1 MSVELQNIVSKMM
14 ADSVPEEQIAAVIQQ
29 YKQAPPQPEVEQP
42 GKAQTPQKDVTV
54 ESQEDM
60 ASTSENSLLE
70 SQYKSSLETPEKVKS
85 KFELDKDV
93 SSMIRSYDLSD
104 EETQSIISQVDAE
117 YTDAVKEFELLDKDV
132 ESAESASK
140 QKIGTRSK
148 HDAQYLPSPTGG
160 GGIWVWPDGYQET
173 DFGFTIPDLNTGEEI
188 STDTQTTTDLKKD
201 QYLSNTAK
209 NLKPLFEQ
217 ARRNLKNGDTL
228 PYDDPKLVAQVKKL
242 RREQLEQNHMDDKIE
257 DQMEFLADTQAQ
269 LKYGPGPV
277 SSIIGGTLKSD
288 VQKKLYEDAKIAK
301 EGLDKKTKYLV
312 DKTQLTNKAVNDI
325 RSRLVTITADD
336 YLSKENNRIL
346 AIDAE
351 MQKIA
356 DGEYTSQEQVDEAQ
370 AKINLLNSE
379 RTSLTQK
386 FIDARAEY
394 DDLKN
399 KEKLH
404 IANAVELNK
413 QAVELGE
420 TDQELTQYLDAIGRN
435 YGWVT
440 QAGAAVFNSI
450 NTNLAGV
457 IKYAGESEKGVLEWA
472 HDKVP
477 DIYKPVLAAN
487 IWKTNKFI
495 DLADNMMD
503 LSESISHRV
512 EKPKSLDEIDNF
524 FDMADWA
531 THSTLSQT
539 GTILALTCLGPAGLP
554 VLGMS
559 SAGNTWREMDKEEE
573 FYANQPEFF
582 ANGQRNP
589 MYNFKYSWGQQ
600 FLTCTATG
608 LAETLS
614 ERITYGQLNGV
625 SRTLKGNAKRGFT
638 SYIKK
643 NFMTTPGLLKNIYD
657 PMYESGTEMAAEFGG
672 NLAKKYFSGNPDALK
687 NQSLLEGLP
696 EAGVSGLWMSGIVFK
711 APVAGQAMLNGF
723 QTSESAGQLKQIS
736 LDALEIMSELNNE
749 NLSPENRANFE
760 SQLRGKIQDYNIQLT
775 RDINNIDQMTKQE
788 VSDLML
794 LDVEKHSIQQ
804 RITDIQRDNSILP
817 ESKEKMIEDL
827 NNRASEISAI
837 KNDIISP
844 YNAEWNAEE
853 IKSSIDQLEK
863 KTRKIFGD
871 AVEVERANNDN
882 VGELFDEFRLQQ
894 VADLTTELNTMEKQ
908 EGESDQ
914 EFDNRKYQVNQA
926 IQDIQNA
933 SAVDPRYSHGFILQD
948 PSTGRQRI
956 VINTD
961 YAAQKGATNVAAH
974 EFLHAVLYNTMKD
987 NPQAAKVMGEAL
999 NAELMKIDA
1008 TQVKQSRMANRIQ
1021 AYQDAPDNVRGE
1033 EALALF
1039 SDAIETGDIVFKESA
1054 MDKVGGTIRRIA
1066 QATGIKDIQF
1076 NDGRDVYNF
1085 VKDFNKSF
1093 KSGLGNRA
1101 IAKGAKSGFKL
1112 GGKLLEQSVKNN
1124 VKVELSKPNRGK
1136 ESRDD
1141 IGPDVN
1147 RAYDTYKNNWNKGG
1161 ADAAIN
1167 DIFKPGSKTL
1177 VGFTNLINA
1186 RVTSDPTLLPP
1197 GFSAEDFVAGT
1208 IVELIP
1214 HIRNF
1219 NKDFHDG
1226 VEGAVENDNLF
1237 AWVNSYLGRKAAGV
1251 LGSGDAGTTAAFG
1264 TSLDADDS
1272 FTQVEGDLDA
1282 DVLVNEDLIETSED
1296 IGTPLLDNI
1305 KVNQDQLTALTDAMT
1320 RIIGTRLPAV
1330 DTQVSKNKFT
1340 TPLISE
1346 LKKQFG
1352 VKNGPMHQI
1361 IKEIMGNNLTD
1372 VDAFLT
1378 NPKTRTALLNG
1389 LTTTYLSKNLP
1400 KAVEKSVGG
1409 TRVANPDNNGETN
1422 IFTPKFIKD
1431 WQGAKIDRH
1440 NAKDEGPYRG
1450 VTSGPQVM
1458 RRNPDMETDITPA
1471 DMRRRFLKG
1480 NTLSD
1485 ARRGGLESLELAFAQ
1500 ELGLEI
1506 FKNDLQTQGPLS
1518 QVFEG
1523 RQELFDRALAEN
1535 YAEEIARQMNRGT
1548 AKFSKDR
1555 LTEQEVI
1562 KGVNDLTKDLI
1573 QNFQKDKDF
1582 GGVED
1587 LVGKYPQQVID
1598 AFADKGIIDM
1608 FDGNVKA
1615 NFTTPTKAK
1624 FEEIAGVAPEA
1635 AELYL
1640 TNSSQSKAMK
1650 DAMAEV
1656 SMELIDA
1663 LPPEILNAVGKEF
1676 FGLTSKRL
1684 LDGAVK
1690 KDGSLGP
1697 YNYVAEKLN
1706 ESKSKKS
1713 KGETLP
1719 FDPNAIEVL
1728 NPGTGLMS
1736 AIINNVL
1743 NKTGRQAKLKALEG
1757 YQDRIDNANNNNKKF
1772 MAYTA
1777 VKFTEMAFKNPK
1789 LLAGIAGH
1797 LQGATNNAKGPRG
1810 YTGLGAIKVTD
1821 KSQAPYLTEKGNPTT
1836 TNTGIVNTNHP
1847 DYARAVEF
1855 AKVTGLDPVVYL
1867 KYKGEHMDPNAP
1879 IMAKMFD
1886 IIADGVV
1893 SMSQLDGNALAQ
1905 QQILDNV
1912 YQDVLEATKSWDQSL
1927 NTKLD
1932 SDIQDD
1938 RLTSTSQAG
1947 YFRNYAV
1954 ADQLSLYV
1962 DDTGAPLVDKIVS
1975 LSGELIRNNVARKE
1989 AVIGNVIDQAL
2000 ENGRTGFKQS
2010 KGISIL
2016 DFDDT
2021 LATTKSNVLF
2031 TAPDGSKGKLNA
2043 EEFASQ
2049 GADLLEQGYI
2059 FDFSEFNKVVGGKT
2073 APLFNKALK
2082 LAEKFGTNDMF
2093 VLTAR
2098 PPQAQQA
2105 IFEFLKA
2112 NGLNIPLKNI
2122 TGLGNS
2128 TSEAKALWVANKF
2141 AEGYNDFYFADDAL
2155 QNVQAVQNML
2165 DQFDVKSKVQQA
2177 KLKFSKDMSARFNGI
2192 LEATKGVE
2200 AFKKFSEATARKRG
2214 QNIGRYNIFIPPSA
2228 EDFKGLLYSF
2238 LSKGK
2243 KGEQQLEF
2251 FNEALL
2257 KPFARADREI
2267 NTAKQRV
2274 SEDYRAL
2281 KKEFPNVKK
2290 KLGTVMEGTDF
2301 TWDTGARVYLW
2312 NKNGIDIPGISKT
2325 DLKSILQAFKKDPE
2339 AVMFADALG
2348 VVSKQKEGY
2357 VQPDENWVAETIASD
2372 LDNVT
2377 NKIGR
2382 KRFLAE
2388 FIENRAAIFGDW
2400 KGGKLVGDNMNKIEA
2415 IYGSRFREALND
2427 IIWRMENGTNRAF
2440 GSGRLVNAFSNWVNN
2455 SVGAIMFLNARSA
2468 VLQTLSTANF
2478 INWNDNNPAKAAL
2491 AFANQ
2496 PQFWKDFSMI
2506 FNSDMLKQRRRGLK
2520 TDVNQAELA
2529 NAVAGSKNK
2538 AKAAFAYLIKI
2549 GFTPTQIA
2557 DSFAIASGG
2566 ATFYRNRVKTYLK
2579 DGLSQTEAEQAAFL
2593 DFQQIAEET
2602 QQSSR
2607 PDLISQQQASPL
2619 GRLVLAFQNTPMQY
2633 ARLTKKAVLDLANG
2647 RGDAKANISKILY
2660 YGAVQNLIFSSLQ
2673 KALFSVAFDDEE
2685 DDDAKSKQLEKE
2697 GLSILNSMSD
2707 SLLRGM
2713 GIGGAA
2719 VSTLKNMLIKFMEE
2733 NDKGWNADFDKVT
2746 LEFLNLSPPIGSKA
2760 RKLTSAGKGYQF
2772 NKDVIKEMNKLD
2784 INNPMWYSI
2793 GNTVSALTN
2802 VPLDRVVNKVNN
2814 IKEALDARNE
2824 GWQRIALLT
2833 GWNSWDLGV
2842 EKEEV
2847 QEAKQ
2852 KIKERKKAEKE
2863 AKKKAKQ
2870 KDKPVK
2876 KRCAAKTTD
2885 GSRCKVKT
2893 SNKSGLCHFHD

>member
-1 MSVELQNIVSKMM
+1 MN
-14 ADSVPEEQIAAVIQQ
+14 
-29 YKQAPPQPEVEQP
+29 
-42 GKAQTPQKDVTV
+42 
-54 ESQEDM
+54 
-60 ASTSENSLLE
+60 
-70 SQYKSSLETPEKVKS
+70 
-85 KFELDKDV
+85 
-93 SSMIRSYDLSD
+93 
-104 EETQSIISQVDAE
+104 
-117 YTDAVKEFELLDKDV
+117 
-132 ESAESASK
+132 
-140 QKIGTRSK
+140 
-148 HDAQYLPSPTGG
+148 
-160 GGIWVWPDGYQET
+160 
-173 DFGFTIPDLNTGEEI
+173 
-188 STDTQTTTDLKKD
+188 
-201 QYLSNTAK
+201 
-209 NLKPLFEQ
+209 
-217 ARRNLKNGDTL
+217 
-228 PYDDPKLVAQVKKL
+228 
-242 RREQLEQNHMDDKIE
+242 
-257 DQMEFLADTQAQ
+257 
-269 LKYGPGPV
+269 
-277 SSIIGGTLKSD
+277 
-288 VQKKLYEDAKIAK
+288 
-301 EGLDKKTKYLV
+301 
-312 DKTQLTNKAVNDI
+312 
-325 RSRLVTITADD
+325 
-336 YLSKENNRIL
+336 
-346 AIDAE
+346 
-351 MQKIA
+351 
-356 DGEYTSQEQVDEAQ
+356 
-370 AKINLLNSE
+370 
-379 RTSLTQK
+379 
-386 FIDARAEY
+386 
-394 DDLKN
+394 
-399 KEKLH
+399 
-404 IANAVELNK
+404 
-413 QAVELGE
+413 
-420 TDQELTQYLDAIGRN
+420 
-435 YGWVT
+435 
-440 QAGAAVFNSI
+440 
-450 NTNLAGV
+450 
-457 IKYAGESEKGVLEWA
+457 
-472 HDKVP
+472 
-477 DIYKPVLAAN
+477 
-487 IWKTNKFI
+487 
-495 DLADNMMD
+495 
-503 LSESISHRV
+503 
-512 EKPKSLDEIDNF
+512 
-524 FDMADWA
+524 
-531 THSTLSQT
+531 
-539 GTILALTCLGPAGLP
+539 
-554 VLGMS
+554 
-559 SAGNTWREMDKEEE
+559 
-573 FYANQPEFF
+573 
-582 ANGQRNP
+582 
-589 MYNFKYSWGQQ
+589 
-600 FLTCTATG
+600 
-608 LAETLS
+608 
-614 ERITYGQLNGV
+614 
-625 SRTLKGNAKRGFT
+625 
-638 SYIKK
+638 
-643 NFMTTPGLLKNIYD
+643 
-657 PMYESGTEMAAEFGG
+657 
-672 NLAKKYFSGNPDALK
+672 
-687 NQSLLEGLP
+687 
-696 EAGVSGLWMSGIVFK
+696 
-711 APVAGQAMLNGF
+711 
-723 QTSESAGQLKQIS
+723 
-736 LDALEIMSELNNE
+736 
-749 NLSPENRANFE
+749 
-760 SQLRGKIQDYNIQLT
+760 
-775 RDINNIDQMTKQE
+775 
-788 VSDLML
+788 
-794 LDVEKHSIQQ
+794 
-804 RITDIQRDNSILP
+804 
-817 ESKEKMIEDL
+817 
-827 NNRASEISAI
+827 
-837 KNDIISP
+837 
-844 YNAEWNAEE
+844 
-853 IKSSIDQLEK
+853 
-863 KTRKIFGD
+863 
-871 AVEVERANNDN
+871 
-882 VGELFDEFRLQQ
+882 
-894 VADLTTELNTMEKQ
+894 
-908 EGESDQ
+908 
-914 EFDNRKYQVNQA
+914 
-926 IQDIQNA
+926 
-933 SAVDPRYSHGFILQD
+933 
-948 PSTGRQRI
+948 
-956 VINTD
+956 
-961 YAAQKGATNVAAH
+961 
-974 EFLHAVLYNTMKD
+974 
-987 NPQAAKVMGEAL
+987 
-999 NAELMKIDA
+999 
-1008 TQVKQSRMANRIQ
+1008 
-1021 AYQDAPDNVRGE
+1021 
-1033 EALALF
+1033 
-1039 SDAIETGDIVFKESA
+1039 
-1054 MDKVGGTIRRIA
+1054 KVGNTIRRVA

-1124 VKVELSKPNRGK
+1124 VRAEISKPNRGK

-1147 RAYDTYKNNWNKGG
+1147 RAYDSYKNNWNKGG

-1167 DIFKPGSKTL
+1167 DIFKPGSRTL

-1208 IVELIP
+1208 IMELIP

-1237 AWVNSYLGRKAAGV
+1237 AWINAYLGRKAAGV

-1272 FTQVEGDLDA
+1272 FTQIEGDLDA

-1320 RIIGTRLPAV
+1320 RIIGIRLPAV
-1330 DTQVSKNKFT
+1330 DAQVSKNKFT

-1352 VKNGPMHQI
+1352 VKNGPMHQV

-1409 TRVANPDNNGETN
+1409 TRVPNPDNNGETN
-1422 IFTPKFIKD
+1422 IFTPKFVKD
-1431 WQGAKIDRH
+1431 WQGAKVDRH

-1458 RRNPDMETDITPA
+1458 RRNPDIAAEITPA

-1500 ELGLEI
+1500 ELGLEL
-1506 FKNDLQTQGPLS
+1506 FKNDLQTGGPLS
-1518 QVFEG
+1518 QIFEG

-1548 AKFSKDR
+1548 AKFSKDL
-1555 LTEQEVI
+1555 LTEQEII

-1582 GGVED
+1582 GGVEE
-1587 LVGKYPQQVID
+1587 LAGKYPQQVID
-1598 AFADKGIIDM
+1598 AFADRGIIDM

-1615 NFTTPTKAK
+1615 NFTTPVRSK
-1624 FEEIAGVAPEA
+1624 FEEIAGIAPEA
-1635 AELYL
+1635 AQLYIA
-1640 TNSSQSKAMK
+1640 NASQSKAMK
-1650 DAMAEV
+1650 DAMADL
-1656 SMELIDA
+1656 SMALIDVFPVELLNV
-1663 LPPEILNAVGKEF
+1663 LPKEF

-1697 YNYVAEKLN
+1697 YNYVAEALN
-1706 ESKSKKS
+1706 KAKSKQS
-1713 KGETLP
+1713 KGEGLP
-1719 FDPNAIEVL
+1719 FDPNGIEIL
-1728 NPGTGLMS
+1728 NPGTGLMA

-1757 YQDRIDNANNNNKKF
+1757 YQNRIDNANNNNKKF
-1772 MAYTA
+1772 MAWFA
-1777 VKFTEMAFKNPK
+1777 VELTKLAYKNPK

-1810 YTGLGAIKVTD
+1810 ATGFGALKITEE
-1821 KSQAPYLTEKGNPTT
+1821 SQAPYLTEKGKPTT

-1855 AKVTGLDPVVYL
+1855 AKRTGLEPVAYL

-1879 IMAKMFD
+1879 IMAKMFN
-1886 IIADGVV
+1886 IIADGFVQ
-1893 SMSQLDGNALAQ
+1893 MQQFDGNANAQ

-1962 DDTGAPLVDKIVS
+1962 DDTGAPILDKIYS
-1975 LSGELIRNNVARKE
+1975 LSGSLIRNNVARKE
-1989 AVIGNVIDQAL
+1989 AVVGNVLDKVV

-2043 EEFASQ
+2043 EEFALR
-2049 GADLLEQGYI
+2049 GADLLEQGYV

-2073 APLFNKALK
+2073 APLFNKAMK
-2082 LAEKFGTNDMF
+2082 LAGKFGTDNMF

-2177 KLKFSKDMSARFNGI
+2177 KLKFSKDMGARFNGI
-2192 LEATKGVE
+2192 LEQTKGVE

-2214 QNIGRYNIFIPPSA
+2214 QDIGRYNIFIPPSA

-2251 FNEALL
+2251 FNETLL

-2267 NTAKQRV
+2267 NAAKQKV

-2281 KKEFPNVKK
+2281 KKEFPKVKK
-2290 KLGTVMEGTDF
+2290 KLGTIMEGTDF
-2301 TWDTGARVYLW
+2301 TWDSGARVYLW
-2312 NKNGIDIPGISKT
+2312 NKNGVDIPGISKT
-2325 DLKSILQAFKKDPE
+2325 DLNSILKAFKKDPE

-2348 VVSKQKEGY
+2348 VISKQEGGY
-2357 VQPDENWVAETIASD
+2357 VIPTESWPVETIASD

-2382 KRFLAE
+2382 KKFLAE

-2400 KGGKLVGDNMNKIEA
+2400 KGGKLVGENMNKIEA
-2415 IYGSRFREALND
+2415 VYGSRFREALND
-2427 IIWRMENGTNRAF
+2427 MLWRMENGTNRTF

-2478 INWNDNNPAKAAL
+2478 INWSDNNPAKAAM

-2496 PQFWKDFSMI
+2496 PQFWKDFSML

-2538 AKAAFAYLIKI
+2538 AKAAFAYLLKV
-2549 GFTPTQIA
+2549 GFLPTQIA

-2633 ARLTKKAVLDLANG
+2633 ARLTKKAVLDLVNG
-2647 RGDAKANISKILY
+2647 RGDAKTNISKILY

-2673 KALFSVAFDDEE
+2673 KALFSEMFEDDEE
-2685 DDDAKSKQLEKE
+2685 EDEKKKQSKQKE
-2697 GLSILNSMSD
+2697 YLSLINSMSD

-2719 VSTLKNMLIKFMEE
+2719 VSTLKNMLIKFMQE

-2772 NKDVIKEMNKLD
+2772 NKGVIQEMDKLD
-2784 INNPMWYSI
+2784 INNPMWYSV

-2802 VPLDRVVNKVNN
+2802 VPLDRAVNKVNN
-2814 IKEALDARNE
+2814 IKEALDSRNE
-2824 GWQRIALLT
+2824 GWQRIALLA

-2847 QEAKQ
+2847 DAAK
-2852 KIKERKKAEKE
+2852 KAIKERKKAEKE
-2863 AKKKAKQ
+2863 AKEKAKE
-2870 KDKPVK
+2870 KNKPK
-2876 KRCAAKTTD
+2876 SKQCTATTSDDKRCKIKTT
-2885 GSRCKVKT
+2885 
-2893 SNKSGLCHFHD
+2893 NASGKCYYHD

>member
-1 MSVELQNIVSKMM
+1 
-14 ADSVPEEQIAAVIQQ
+14 
-29 YKQAPPQPEVEQP
+29 
-42 GKAQTPQKDVTV
+42 
-54 ESQEDM
+54 
-60 ASTSENSLLE
+60 
-70 SQYKSSLETPEKVKS
+70 
-85 KFELDKDV
+85 
-93 SSMIRSYDLSD
+93 
-104 EETQSIISQVDAE
+104 
-117 YTDAVKEFELLDKDV
+117 
-132 ESAESASK
+132 
-140 QKIGTRSK
+140 
-148 HDAQYLPSPTGG
+148 
-160 GGIWVWPDGYQET
+160 
-173 DFGFTIPDLNTGEEI
+173 
-188 STDTQTTTDLKKD
+188 
-201 QYLSNTAK
+201 
-209 NLKPLFEQ
+209 
-217 ARRNLKNGDTL
+217 
-228 PYDDPKLVAQVKKL
+228 
-242 RREQLEQNHMDDKIE
+242 
-257 DQMEFLADTQAQ
+257 
-269 LKYGPGPV
+269 
-277 SSIIGGTLKSD
+277 
-288 VQKKLYEDAKIAK
+288 
-301 EGLDKKTKYLV
+301 
-312 DKTQLTNKAVNDI
+312 
-325 RSRLVTITADD
+325 
-336 YLSKENNRIL
+336 
-346 AIDAE
+346 
-351 MQKIA
+351 
-356 DGEYTSQEQVDEAQ
+356 
-370 AKINLLNSE
+370 
-379 RTSLTQK
+379 
-386 FIDARAEY
+386 
-394 DDLKN
+394 
-399 KEKLH
+399 
-404 IANAVELNK
+404 
-413 QAVELGE
+413 
-420 TDQELTQYLDAIGRN
+420 
-435 YGWVT
+435 
-440 QAGAAVFNSI
+440 
-450 NTNLAGV
+450 
-457 IKYAGESEKGVLEWA
+457 
-472 HDKVP
+472 
-477 DIYKPVLAAN
+477 
-487 IWKTNKFI
+487 
-495 DLADNMMD
+495 
-503 LSESISHRV
+503 
-512 EKPKSLDEIDNF
+512 
-524 FDMADWA
+524 
-531 THSTLSQT
+531 
-539 GTILALTCLGPAGLP
+539 
-554 VLGMS
+554 
-559 SAGNTWREMDKEEE
+559 
-573 FYANQPEFF
+573 
-582 ANGQRNP
+582 
-589 MYNFKYSWGQQ
+589 
-600 FLTCTATG
+600 
-608 LAETLS
+608 
-614 ERITYGQLNGV
+614 
-625 SRTLKGNAKRGFT
+625 
-638 SYIKK
+638 
-643 NFMTTPGLLKNIYD
+643 
-657 PMYESGTEMAAEFGG
+657 
-672 NLAKKYFSGNPDALK
+672 
-687 NQSLLEGLP
+687 
-696 EAGVSGLWMSGIVFK
+696 
-711 APVAGQAMLNGF
+711 
-723 QTSESAGQLKQIS
+723 
-736 LDALEIMSELNNE
+736 
-749 NLSPENRANFE
+749 
-760 SQLRGKIQDYNIQLT
+760 
-775 RDINNIDQMTKQE
+775 
-788 VSDLML
+788 
-794 LDVEKHSIQQ
+794 
-804 RITDIQRDNSILP
+804 
-817 ESKEKMIEDL
+817 
-827 NNRASEISAI
+827 
-837 KNDIISP
+837 
-844 YNAEWNAEE
+844 
-853 IKSSIDQLEK
+853 
-863 KTRKIFGD
+863 
-871 AVEVERANNDN
+871 
-882 VGELFDEFRLQQ
+882 
-894 VADLTTELNTMEKQ
+894 
-908 EGESDQ
+908 
-914 EFDNRKYQVNQA
+914 
-926 IQDIQNA
+926 
-933 SAVDPRYSHGFILQD
+933 
-948 PSTGRQRI
+948 
-956 VINTD
+956 
-961 YAAQKGATNVAAH
+961 
-974 EFLHAVLYNTMKD
+974 
-987 NPQAAKVMGEAL
+987 
-999 NAELMKIDA
+999 
-1008 TQVKQSRMANRIQ
+1008 
-1021 AYQDAPDNVRGE
+1021 
-1033 EALALF
+1033 
-1039 SDAIETGDIVFKESA
+1039 

-1124 VKVELSKPNRGK
+1124 VKAELSKPNRGK

-1147 RAYDTYKNNWNKGG
+1147 RAYDSYKNNWNKGG

-1208 IVELIP
+1208 IMELIP

-1219 NKDFHDG
+1219 NKDFHNG

-1272 FTQVEGDLDA
+1272 FTQIEGDLDA
-1282 DVLVNEDLIETSED
+1282 DVLVNEDIIETSED

-1330 DTQVSKNKFT
+1330 NTQVSKNKFT

-1352 VKNGPMHQI
+1352 IKNGPMHKV
-1361 IKEIMGNNLTD
+1361 IKEIMGDNLTD

-1378 NPKTRTALLNG
+1378 NPKTRAALLNG

-1400 KAVEKSVGG
+1400 KAVEKSVNG
-1409 TRVANPDNNGETN
+1409 TRVPNPDNNGETN
-1422 IFTPKFIKD
+1422 IFTPRFVKD
-1431 WQGAKIDRH
+1431 WQNAKVDRH

-1458 RRNPDMETDITPA
+1458 RRNPDIATDITPA

-1480 NTLSD
+1480 NTLSE

-1500 ELGLEI
+1500 ELGLEL
-1506 FKNDLQTQGPLS
+1506 FKNDLQTEGPLS
-1518 QVFEG
+1518 QIFEG

-1548 AKFSKDR
+1548 AKFSKDL
-1555 LTEQEVI
+1555 LTEQEVAV
-1562 KGVNDLTKDLI
+1562 GVNDLTKDLI
-1573 QNFQKDKDF
+1573 ENFQKDKEF

-1587 LVGKYPQQVID
+1587 LAGKYPQQIID
-1598 AFADKGIIDM
+1598 AFADAGIIDM

-1615 NFTTPTKAK
+1615 NFTTPVRSK
-1624 FEEIAGVAPEA
+1624 FEEIAGIAPEA
-1635 AELYL
+1635 ARLYIA
-1640 TNSSQSKAMK
+1640 NASQSKAMK
-1650 DAMAEV
+1650 DAMADL
-1656 SMELIDA
+1656 SMALIDVFPVELLNV
-1663 LPPEILNAVGKEF
+1663 LPKEF

-1697 YNYVAEKLN
+1697 YNYVTEALN
-1706 ESKSKKS
+1706 KAKAKQS
-1713 KGETLP
+1713 KGEALP
-1719 FDPNAIEVL
+1719 FDPNGIEIL
-1728 NPGTGLMS
+1728 NPGTGLMA

-1757 YQDRIDNANNNNKKF
+1757 YQNRIDNANNNNKKF
-1772 MAYTA
+1772 MAWFA
-1777 VKFTEMAFKNPK
+1777 VELTKLAHKNPK

-1810 YTGLGAIKVTD
+1810 ATGFGALKVTEE
-1821 KSQAPYLTEKGNPTT
+1821 SQAPYLTKNGKPTT

-1855 AKVTGLDPVVYL
+1855 AKRTGLEPVAYL

-1879 IMAKMFD
+1879 IMAKMFN
-1886 IIADGVV
+1886 IIADGFVQ
-1893 SMSQLDGNALAQ
+1893 MQQFDGNANAQ

-1954 ADQLSLYV
+1954 ADQLDLYV
-1962 DDTGAPLVDKIVS
+1962 DDTGAPLIKKIAS
-1975 LSGELIRNNVARKE
+1975 LSGQLIRNNNARKE
-1989 AVIGNVIDQAL
+1989 AVVGNVLDKVV

-2043 EEFASQ
+2043 EEFALQ
-2049 GADLLEQGYI
+2049 GADLLEQGYV

-2073 APLFNKALK
+2073 APLFNKAMK
-2082 LAEKFGTNDMF
+2082 LAGKFGTDNMF

-2098 PPQAQQA
+2098 PSQAQQA

-2155 QNVQAVQNML
+2155 QNVQAVKNML

-2177 KLKFSKDMSARFNGI
+2177 KLKFSKDMGARFNSI
-2192 LEATKGVE
+2192 LQETKGVE

-2214 QNIGRYNIFIPPSA
+2214 QDIGRYNIFIPPSA

-2251 FNEALL
+2251 FNETLL

-2267 NTAKQRV
+2267 NSAKQRV

-2281 KKEFPNVKK
+2281 KKEFPKVKK
-2290 KLGTVMEGTDF
+2290 KLGTIMEGTDF
-2301 TWDTGARVYLW
+2301 TWDSGARVYLW
-2312 NKNGIDIPGISKT
+2312 NKNGVDIPGISKT
-2325 DLKSILQAFKKDPE
+2325 DLNSILKAFKKDPE

-2348 VVSKQKEGY
+2348 VISKQEGGY
-2357 VQPDENWVAETIASD
+2357 VIPTESWPVETIASD

-2382 KRFLAE
+2382 KKFLAE
-2388 FIENRAAIFGDW
+2388 FIENRTAIFGEW
-2400 KGGKLVGDNMNKIEA
+2400 KGGKLVGENMNKIEA
-2415 IYGSRFREALND
+2415 VYGSRFREALND
-2427 IIWRMENGTNRAF
+2427 MLWRMENGTNRTF

-2478 INWNDNNPAKAAL
+2478 INWSDNNPAKAAM

-2538 AKAAFAYLIKI
+2538 AKAAFAYLLKV
-2549 GFTPTQIA
+2549 GFLPTQIA

-2579 DGLSQTEAEQAAFL
+2579 DGLSQAEAEQAAFL

-2633 ARLTKKAVLDLANG
+2633 ARLTKKAVLDLAKG
-2647 RGDAKANISKILY
+2647 RGDAKTNISKILY

-2673 KALFSVAFDDEE
+2673 KALFSEMFEDDEE
-2685 DDDAKSKQLEKE
+2685 EDEKKKQSKQKE
-2697 GLSILNSMSD
+2697 YLSLINSMSD

-2719 VSTLKNMLIKFMEE
+2719 VSTLKNMLIKFMQE

-2772 NKDVIKEMNKLD
+2772 NKGVIQEMDKLD
-2784 INNPMWYSI
+2784 INNPMWYSV

-2802 VPLDRVVNKVNN
+2802 VPLDRAVNKVNN
-2814 IKEALDARNE
+2814 IKEALDSRNE
-2824 GWQRIALLT
+2824 GWQRIALLA

-2847 QEAKQ
+2847 DAAK
-2852 KIKERKKAEKE
+2852 KAIKDRKKAEKE

-2870 KDKPVK
+2870 KDKPK
-2876 KRCAAKTTD
+2876 SKQCTASTSDDKRCKIKTT
-2885 GSRCKVKT
+2885 
-2893 SNKSGLCHFHD
+2893 NASGKCYYHD

>member
-1 MSVELQNIVSKMM
+1 MSKGKLVSIVDQMM
-14 ADSVPEEQIAAVIQQ
+14 KDGAGINQIQAVIEEVNAQNERIEQ
-29 YKQAPPQPEVEQP
+29 NAATDVDPKKEQDPQATDAP
-42 GKAQTPQKDVTV
+42 V
-54 ESQEDM
+54 ESTPSDTDS
-60 ASTSENSLLE
+60 ASENSLPE
-70 SQYKSSLETPEKVKS
+70 SQYVSDIEDPTPLAPEFK
-85 KFELDKDV
+85 LDEGV
-93 SSMIRSYDLSD
+93 NQMIRSYDLSD
-104 EETQSIISQVDAE
+104 EEVQSVIDQVDQEVEKELEWIEHQRQKKEEFKADPIGSLIQQNLESGAFSSSFTPPQPILSIDQKNQELEQNLEQAE
-117 YTDAVKEFELLDKDV
+117 LNKEPEGSVDLR
-132 ESAESASK
+132 EHYK
-140 QKIGTRSK
+140 QAR
-148 HDAQYLPSPTGG
+148 
-160 GGIWVWPDGYQET
+160 
-173 DFGFTIPDLNTGEEI
+173 
-188 STDTQTTTDLKKD
+188 
-201 QYLSNTAK
+201 K
-209 NLKPLFEQ
+209 NLGYSNVEFQ
-217 ARRNLKNGDTL
+217 DNYVAN
-228 PYDDPKLVAQVKKL
+228 DDPRLIEEVKRL
-242 RREQLEQNHMDDKIE
+242 RREELEQSEMESKIE
-257 DQMEFLADTQAQ
+257 DQMELYADTEAK
-269 LKYGPGPV
+269 LKYGPGV
-277 SSIIGGTLKSD
+277 TSAIIGGTLKSD
-288 VQKKLYEDAKIAK
+288 VQKKLFENAEKAKA
-301 EGLDKKTKYLV
+301 ELDEKTKYLV
-312 DKTQLTNKAVNDI
+312 NKTELTNKAVGDI
-325 RSRLVTITADD
+325 RARLTTITADD
-336 YLSKENNRIL
+336 YFEEENKRIT

-351 MQKIA
+351 MKKIA
-356 DGEYTSQEQVDEAQ
+356 EGKYTTQEQVDEAQ
-370 AKINLLNSE
+370 AKINILNTE
-379 RTSLTQK
+379 RTSLVQK
-386 FIDARAEY
+386 FIDTEAEY
-394 DDLKN
+394 KDLKN

-404 IANAVELNK
+404 LANATKLND
-413 QAVELGE
+413 QAIKLGE
-420 TDQELTQYLDAIGRN
+420 TDAELTQYLDAIGRN

-440 QAGAAVFNSI
+440 QTGAAVFNSV
-450 NTNLAGV
+450 NTTLAGV
-457 IKYAGESEKGVLEWA
+457 IKYGAEVEKGALEWA

-477 DIYKPVLAAN
+477 DIYKPVIAAN
-487 IWKTNKFI
+487 IWKTDKFV
-495 DLADNMMD
+495 DLADNMFD

-512 EKPKSLDEIDNF
+512 EKPKQLDEINSWADF
-524 FDMADWA
+524 GDWA
-531 THSTLSQT
+531 AHSTFSQT
-539 GTILALTCLGPAGLP
+539 GTILSLTLLGPAGLP
-554 VLGMS
+554 VLGAS

-573 FYANQPEFF
+573 FYASLPD
-582 ANGQRNP
+582 GHS
-589 MYNFKYSWGQQ
+589 MKDFKYSFGQQ
-600 FLTCTATG
+600 FLTTTATG
-608 LAETLS
+608 LAEALS
-614 ERITYGQLNGV
+614 ERITLGQLNGV

-638 SYIKK
+638 NYIKR
-643 NFMTTPGLLKNIYD
+643 NFMSTPGLLKNVYD
-657 PMYESGTEMAAEFGG
+657 PMYEAGTEMAAEFGG
-672 NLAKKYFSGNPDALK
+672 NLAKKYFSGNPDAYK

-696 EAGVSGLWMSGIVFK
+696 EAGISGLWMSGVVFK

-723 QTSESAGQLKQIS
+723 QTSESASQLRQIS
-736 LDALEIMSELNNE
+736 LDALDIMSELNNE

-760 SQLRGKIQDYNIQLT
+760 SQLKQKIQDYNIQLT
-775 RDINNIDQMTKQE
+775 RDINNIDKMPAEEKSRLME
-788 VSDLML
+788 LDVSKHAYQQQL
-794 LDVEKHSIQQ
+794 LDL
-804 RITDIQRDNSILP
+804 QRDNSLLP
-817 ESKEKMIEDL
+817 ESKQKQIDAVNEQISLIETEKNE
-827 NNRASEISAI
+827 
-837 KNDIISP
+837 IISP
-844 YNAEWNAEE
+844 YNADFNIEE
-853 IKSSIDQLEK
+853 IKKSVDQLET
-863 KTRKIFGD
+863 KTRQIFGD
-871 AVEVERANNDN
+871 AVEVERANNNN
-882 VGELFDEFRLQQ
+882 VNELFEEFKLQQ
-894 VADLTTELNTMEKQ
+894 IADLTTELNTMEKQ

-914 EFDNRKYQVNQA
+914 QFENRKYQVNQS

-933 SAVDPRYSHGFILQD
+933 TAVDAKYAHGFVLQD
-948 PSTGRQRI
+948 ANTGRQRI

-961 YAAQKGATNVAAH
+961 YAAQRGATNVAAH
-974 EFLHAVLYNTMKD
+974 EFLHAVLHNTMKD
-987 NPQAAKVMGEAL
+987 NPNAAKVMGEAL

-1008 TQVKQSRMANRIQ
+1008 TQVQQSRMATRIQ
-1021 AYQDAPDNVRGE
+1021 AYQNDPASVRGE

-1054 MDKVGGTIRRIA
+1054 MDKVGNTIRRVA

-1101 IAKGAKSGFKL
+1101 IARGAKSGFKL
-1112 GGKLLEQSVKNN
+1112 GGKLLEQSIENN
-1124 VKVELSKPNRGK
+1124 VKAEISKPNRGK

-1147 RAYDTYKNNWNKGG
+1147 RAYDAYKNNWNKGG

-1226 VEGAVENDNLF
+1226 VEGAVENNNLF
-1237 AWVNSYLGRKAAGV
+1237 AWINTYLGRKAAGV
-1251 LGSGDAGTTAAFG
+1251 LGKGDAGTTDAFG

-1272 FTQVEGDLDA
+1272 FTQIEGDLDA

-1305 KVNQDQLTALTDAMT
+1305 KITQDQLTALVDAMT
-1320 RIIGTRLPAV
+1320 PIIGTRLPAV

-1352 VKNGPMHQI
+1352 VKNGPMHQVV
-1361 IKEIMGNNLTD
+1361 KEIMGNNLTD

-1400 KAVEKSVGG
+1400 KAVEKSVDG
-1409 TRVANPDNNGETN
+1409 TRTPNPDNNGETN

-1506 FKNDLQTQGPLS
+1506 FKNDLQTDGPLS
-1518 QVFEG
+1518 QIFEG

-1582 GGVED
+1582 GGIED
-1587 LVGKYPQQVID
+1587 LAGKYPQQVID
-1598 AFADKGIIDM
+1598 AFADAGMIDM

-1624 FEEIAGVAPEA
+1624 FEEIAGIAPEA

-1650 DAMAEV
+1650 DAMADV

-1663 LPPEILNAVGKEF
+1663 LPPEVLNVVGKEF
-1676 FGLTSKRL
+1676 FGLTSRRL

-1690 KDGSLGP
+1690 QDGSLGP
-1697 YNYVAEKLN
+1697 YNYVAVALN
-1706 ESKSKKS
+1706 EAKTKQS
-1713 KGETLP
+1713 KGENLP
-1719 FDPNAIEVL
+1719 FDPNGLEVL

-1736 AIINNVL
+1736 TIINNVL

-1777 VKFTEMAFKNPK
+1777 VKLTEMAAKNPK

-1810 YTGLGAIKVTD
+1810 YTGLGAIKVTEN
-1821 KSQAPYLTEKGNPTT
+1821 SQAPYLTEKGNPTT

-1847 DYARAVEF
+1847 DYNRAVEF
-1855 AKVTGLDPVVYL
+1855 AKTTGLDPVVYL

-1879 IMAKMFD
+1879 IMNKMFEA
-1886 IIADGVV
+1886 IADGVV
-1893 SMSQLDGNALAQ
+1893 QMQQFDGNTDAQ

-1912 YQDVLEATKSWDQSL
+1912 YQDVLEATNSWDQSL

-1932 SDIQDD
+1932 SDIQDQK
-1938 RLTSTSQAG
+1938 LSSTSQAG

-1962 DDTGAPLVDKIVS
+1962 DDTGAPLIQKIAQ
-1975 LSGELIRNNVARKE
+1975 LGGDLIRNNVARKE
-1989 AVIGNVIDQAL
+1989 AVIGNVIDQAI

-2021 LATTKSNVLF
+2021 LATTTSSVLF
-2031 TAPDGSKGKLNA
+2031 TAPDGTKGKLNA

-2049 GADLLEQGYI
+2049 GADLLEQGYV

-2082 LAEKFGTNDMF
+2082 LADKFGTNDMF

-2165 DQFDVKSKVQQA
+2165 DQLDVKSKVQQA
-2177 KLKFSKDMSARFNGI
+2177 KLKFSKDMGARFNGI
-2192 LEATKGVE
+2192 LESTTGVE

-2214 QNIGRYNIFIPPSA
+2214 QNIGRYNILIPPSA

-2238 LSKGK
+2238 LGKGK

-2251 FNEALL
+2251 FNETLL

-2267 NTAKQRV
+2267 NQAKQRV
-2274 SEDYRAL
+2274 SEDYRNL
-2281 KKEFPNVKK
+2281 RKKYPKVKK
-2290 KLGTVMEGTDF
+2290 DLGKIMEGTDF
-2301 TWDTGARVYLW
+2301 TLDTGIRVYLW
-2312 NKNGIDIPGISKT
+2312 NKNNIDIPGISKT
-2325 DLKSILQAFKKDPE
+2325 DLKNILRAVKKNPD
-2339 AVMFADALG
+2339 AILFADALS
-2348 VVSKQKEGY
+2348 VISKQADGY
-2357 VQPDENWVAETIASD
+2357 VTPTDVWPVETIASD

-2382 KRFLAE
+2382 KKFLAE
-2388 FIENRAAIFGDW
+2388 FIENREAIFGQW
-2400 KGGKLVGDNMNKIEA
+2400 QGGKLVGDNMNKIEA

-2427 IIWRMENGTNRAF
+2427 ILWRMENGTNRTF
-2440 GSGRLVNAFSNWVNN
+2440 GSNRLTNQFANWVNN

-2468 VLQTLSTANF
+2468 VLQTLSTVNF
-2478 INWNDNNPAKAAL
+2478 INWSDNNVLKAGA

-2496 PQFWKDFSMI
+2496 PQFWKDFSTI

-2520 TDVNQAELA
+2520 TDVNQAEIA

-2538 AKAAFAYLIKI
+2538 VKAAFAYMLKI
-2549 GFTPTQIA
+2549 GFLPTQIA

-2566 ATFYRNRVKTYLK
+2566 ATFYRNRIKTYLK
-2579 DGLSQTEAEQAAFL
+2579 DGLSQTEAEQRAFL

-2633 ARLTKKAVLDLANG
+2633 ARLTKKAVLDLING
-2647 RGDAKANISKILY
+2647 RGDAKTNISKIIF
-2660 YGAVQNLIFSSLQ
+2660 YGGAQNLIFSALQ
-2673 KALFSVAFDDEE
+2673 RAMFSEMFEDEE
-2685 DDDAKSKQLEKE
+2685 EEDEKKEQSKQKKY
-2697 GLSILNSMSD
+2697 LSIANSMSD

-2733 NDKGWNADFDKVT
+2733 NDKQWNADFDKVT
-2746 LEFLNLSPPIGSKA
+2746 LEFANLSPPVGSKL
-2760 RKLTSAGKGYQF
+2760 RKLTSAGKTYQF
-2772 NKDVIKEMNKLD
+2772 NKDAIGEMSKLD
-2784 INNPMWYSI
+2784 INNPMWYAI
-2793 GNTVSALTN
+2793 GNTVSATTN

-2814 IKEALDARNE
+2814 IKEAFDDRNE
-2824 GWQRIALLT
+2824 AWQRIALFA

-2847 QEAKQ
+2847 DAAK
-2852 KIKERKKAEKE
+2852 KAVKDRKKAEKKAAKE
-2863 AKKKAKQ
+2863 AKKKEEEKNKPKRVRCSATNSEGKQ
-2870 KDKPVK
+2870 
-2876 KRCAAKTTD
+2876 CGNKTT
-2885 GSRCKVKT
+2885 
-2893 SNKSGLCHFHD
+2893 NKSGRCYAHD

>member
-1 MSVELQNIVSKMM
+1 MSKLVSIVDQMM
-14 ADSVPEEQIAAVIQQ
+14 KDGRTLNEIQSVIEEVSSQENRIEE
-29 YKQAPPQPEVEQP
+29 K
-42 GKAQTPQKDVTV
+42 KAQDLQATDALAESTPSDT
-54 ESQEDM
+54 ES
-60 ASTSENSLLE
+60 ASENTLPE
-70 SQYKSSLETPEKVKS
+70 SQYVSDVADPTPLAPE
-85 KFELDKDV
+85 FTLDKDV
-93 SSMIRSYDLSD
+93 NQMIRSYDLS
-104 EETQSIISQVDAE
+104 EQETQDIIDQVDKE
-117 YTDAVKEFELLDKDV
+117 YVDAVKEFELIDKDV
-132 ESAESASK
+132 ESAEEASN

-148 HDAQYLPSPTGG
+148 HDAKYLDAPTGG

-188 STDTQTTTDLKKD
+188 SFDTQTTTDLKKD

-217 ARRNLKNGDTL
+217 ARKNLKNGDTL
-228 PYDDPKLVAQVKKL
+228 AYNDPKLTKEVKKL
-242 RREQLEQNHMDDKIE
+242 RKQQLEQNHMDSRIE
-257 DQMEFLADTQAQ
+257 DQMELLSDTEAQ
-269 LKYGPGPV
+269 LKYGPGLV
-277 SSIIGGTLKSD
+277 SNIIGGTLKSD
-288 VQKKLYEDAKIAK
+288 VQEKLYEKAKAAK
-301 EGLDKKTKYLV
+301 DGLDKKTKYLV
-312 DKTQLTNKAVNDI
+312 NKTQLTNKAVNDI
-325 RSRLVTITADD
+325 RGRLVTITADD
-336 YLSKENNRIL
+336 YLSEESSRIS

-351 MQKIA
+351 MKKIA
-356 DGEYTSQEQVDEAQ
+356 EGEYTSQEQVDEAQ
-370 AKINLLNSE
+370 AKIDLLSSE
-379 RTSLTQK
+379 RTPLVQK
-386 FIDARAEY
+386 FIDAKAEY

-404 IANAVELNK
+404 IANAEKLNN

-440 QAGAAVFNSI
+440 QTGAAVFNSI
-450 NTNLAGV
+450 NTTLAGV
-457 IKYAGESEKGVLEWA
+457 IKYGGEVTKGSLEWA
-472 HDKVP
+472 HGEVP
-477 DIYKPVLAAN
+477 DVFKPVLASGAYSAD
-487 IWKTNKFI
+487 KFVKA
-495 DLADNMMD
+495 ADGMMD

-512 EKPKSLDEIDNF
+512 EKPKQLDEIESWEDWG
-524 FDMADWA
+524 DWA
-531 THSTLSQT
+531 AHSTFSQT
-539 GTILALTCLGPAGLP
+539 GTILSLTCLGPAGLS
-554 VLGMS
+554 VLAAS
-559 SAGNTWREMDKEEE
+559 SGGNTWREMDKEEE

-600 FLTCTATG
+600 FLTCTTTG
-608 LAETLS
+608 LAEALS
-614 ERITYGQLNGV
+614 ERITLGQLNGI

-638 SYIKK
+638 NYIKR
-643 NFMTTPGLLKNIYD
+643 NFMSTPGLLKNIYD
-657 PMYESGTEMAAEFGG
+657 PMHEAGTEMAAEFGG
-672 NLAKKYFSGNPDALK
+672 NLAKKFFSGNPDAYE

-696 EAGVSGLWMSGIVFK
+696 EAGISGLWMSGVVFK
-711 APVAGQAMLNGF
+711 APIAGQAMLNGF
-723 QTSESAGQLKQIS
+723 QTSESASQLKQIS
-736 LDALEIMSELNNE
+736 LDALSIMSELNNE
-749 NLSPENRANFE
+749 NLSPENRASFE
-760 SQLRGKIQDYNIQLT
+760 SQLKEKIQDYNIQLA
-775 RDINNIDQMTKQE
+775 RDINNIDQMTDSEK
-788 VSDLML
+788 SDLML
-794 LDVEKHSIQQ
+794 LDVEKHGIQQ
-804 RITDIQRDNSILP
+804 RIKDVQKDNSILP

-853 IKSSIDQLEK
+853 IKSSINQLEK
-863 KTRKIFGD
+863 KARKIFGD

-882 VGELFDEFRLQQ
+882 VGELFEEFRLQQ
-894 VADLTTELNTMEKQ
+894 LADLTTELNTMEKQ

-933 SAVDPRYSHGFILQD
+933 SAVDPRYNHGFVLQD
-948 PSTGRQRI
+948 PNTGRQRI

-987 NPQAAKVMGEAL
+987 NPNAAKAMGEAL

-1008 TQVKQSRMANRIQ
+1008 TQVKQSRMANRIK
-1021 AYQDAPDNVRGE
+1021 AYQNDPDNVRGE
-1033 EALALF
+1033 EVLTLF

-1112 GGKLLEQSVKNN
+1112 GGKLLERSVENN
-1124 VKVELSKPNRGK
+1124 VKTELSKPNRGK

-1147 RAYDTYKNNWNKGG
+1147 RAYDSYKNNWNKGG

-1167 DIFKPGSKTL
+1167 DIFKPGSRTL

-1208 IVELIP
+1208 IMELIP

-1219 NKDFHDG
+1219 NKDFHNG

-1272 FTQVEGDLDA
+1272 FTQIEGDLDA
-1282 DVLVNEDLIETSED
+1282 DVLVNEDIIETSED

-1352 VKNGPMHQI
+1352 VKNGPMHQV
-1361 IKEIMGNNLTD
+1361 IKEMMGNNLTD

-1409 TRVANPDNNGETN
+1409 TRVPNPDNNGETN

-1431 WQGAKIDRH
+1431 WQGAKVDRH

-1458 RRNPDMETDITPA
+1458 RRNPDMDTDITPA

-1500 ELGLEI
+1500 ELGLEL
-1506 FKNDLQTQGPLS
+1506 FKNDLQTDGPLS
-1518 QVFEG
+1518 QIFEG

-1548 AKFSKDR
+1548 AKFSKDA
-1555 LTEQEVI
+1555 LTEQEI
-1562 KGVNDLTKDLI
+1562 GLGINNLTKDLI
-1573 QNFQKDKDF
+1573 ENFQKDKDF
-1582 GGVED
+1582 GGVEE
-1587 LVGKYPQQVID
+1587 LAGKYPQQIID
-1598 AFADKGIIDM
+1598 AFADAGIIDM

-1615 NFTTPTKAK
+1615 NFTLPTRAK
-1624 FEEIAGVAPEA
+1624 FEEINSISPEA

-1640 TNSSQSKAMK
+1640 TNSIQSKVMK

-1656 SMELIDA
+1656 SMELINVFPVELLNV
-1663 LPPEILNAVGKEF
+1663 LPKEF
-1676 FGLTSKRL
+1676 FGLTSRRL

-1697 YNYVAEKLN
+1697 YNYVTVALN
-1706 ESKSKKS
+1706 EAKTKQS
-1713 KGETLP
+1713 KGENLP
-1719 FDPNAIEVL
+1719 FDPNGLEVL

-1743 NKTGRQAKLKALEG
+1743 NKTGRQAKLKAREG

-1772 MAYTA
+1772 IAYTA

-1797 LQGATNNAKGPRG
+1797 FQGATDNAKGPRG
-1810 YTGLGAIKVTD
+1810 YTGLGSIKITEN
-1821 KSQAPYLTEKGNPTT
+1821 SQAPYLTKKGNPTT

-1847 DYARAVEF
+1847 DYGRAVAF

-1879 IMAKMFD
+1879 IMAKIFD

-1893 SMSQLDGNALAQ
+1893 QMQQFDGNAKAQ

-1932 SDIQDD
+1932 SDIQDKK
-1938 RLTSTSQAG
+1938 LGSTSQAG

-1954 ADQLSLYV
+1954 ADQLDLYV
-1962 DDTGAPLVDKIVS
+1962 DDTGAPLIKKIAS
-1975 LSGELIRNNVARKE
+1975 LSGQLIRNNNARKE
-1989 AVIGNVIDQAL
+1989 AVVGNVLDKVV

-2043 EEFASQ
+2043 EEFALQ
-2049 GADLLEQGYI
+2049 GADLLEQGYV
-2059 FDFSEFNKVVGGKT
+2059 FDFSEFNKVVGGEI
-2073 APLFNKALK
+2073 APLFNKAMK
-2082 LAEKFGTNDMF
+2082 LAGKFGTDNMF

-2177 KLKFSKDMSARFNGI
+2177 KLKFSKDMGARFNGI
-2192 LEATKGVE
+2192 LEQTKGVE

-2214 QNIGRYNIFIPPSA
+2214 QDIGRYNIFIPPSA

-2251 FNEALL
+2251 FNETLL

-2267 NTAKQRV
+2267 NAAKQKV

-2281 KKEFPNVKK
+2281 KKEFPKVKK
-2290 KLGTVMEGTDF
+2290 KLGTIMEGTDF
-2301 TWDTGARVYLW
+2301 TWDSGARVYLW
-2312 NKNGIDIPGISKT
+2312 NKNGVDIPGISKT
-2325 DLKSILQAFKKDPE
+2325 DLNSILKAFKKDPE

-2348 VVSKQKEGY
+2348 VISKQEGGY
-2357 VQPDENWVAETIASD
+2357 VIPTESWPIETIASD

-2382 KRFLAE
+2382 KKFLAE

-2400 KGGKLVGDNMNKIEA
+2400 KGGKLVGENMNKIEA
-2415 IYGSRFREALND
+2415 VYGSRFREALND
-2427 IIWRMENGTNRAF
+2427 MLWRMENGTNRTF

-2478 INWNDNNPAKAAL
+2478 INWSDNNPAKAAM

-2538 AKAAFAYLIKI
+2538 AKAAFAYLLKV
-2549 GFTPTQIA
+2549 GFLPTQIA

-2579 DGLSQTEAEQAAFL
+2579 DGLSQAEAEQAAFL

-2647 RGDAKANISKILY
+2647 RGDAKTNISKILY

-2673 KALFSVAFDDEE
+2673 KALFSEMFEDDEE
-2685 DDDAKSKQLEKE
+2685 EDEKKKQSKQKE
-2697 GLSILNSMSD
+2697 YLSLINSMSD

-2719 VSTLKNMLIKFMEE
+2719 VSTLKNMLIKFMQE

-2772 NKDVIKEMNKLD
+2772 NKGVIQEMDKLD

-2802 VPLDRVVNKVNN
+2802 VPLDRAVNKVNN
-2814 IKEALDARNE
+2814 IKEALDSRND
-2824 GWQRIALLT
+2824 GWQRIALLA

-2847 QEAKQ
+2847 DAAK
-2852 KIKERKKAEKE
+2852 KAIRERKKAEKE

-2870 KDKPVK
+2870 KDKPKSKQCVATTSDD
-2876 KRCAAKTTD
+2876 KRCKIKTT
-2885 GSRCKVKT
+2885 
-2893 SNKSGLCHFHD
+2893 NASGKCYYHD